1 MSEYTEILMSEKE
14 DLITHEKEEPIVDTM
29 KYPASAV
36 GYLEFNLDGKLRR
49 GTAFLIHRNMA
60 LTCAHNC
67 YSLKTKMTAEAL
79 TFFPAR
85 SKNVGFACGV

>member
-36 GYLEFNLDGKLRR
+36 GYL
-49 GTAFLIHRNMA
+49 
-60 LTCAHNC
+60 
-67 YSLKTKMTAEAL
+67 
-79 TFFPAR
+79 
-85 SKNVGFACGV
+85 